1 MQKRVGRLRR
11 AVAIAIAVGLASVS
25 GAMSTTSA
33 GAAPAPTPPCGHPIL
48 VLAAMPLELYPLIQ
62 RASVD
67 PADVVH
73 VNDRTFYVGRLGGN
87 DVVMAMTGI
96 GLVNA
101 AETATAAFEHFRCKF
116 TGAVFSG
123 VAGSKSFIG
132 DVNVPQRW
140 TLDGGTSWLATNA
153 KMFATARAL
162 QGTPQVA
169 LAQDVPVGDA
179 ACLCAGVDAA
189 TPVHLPYVPQ
199 LRVGG
204 SGTSADTFGGHA
216 VPCLPGGGDIAG
228 CEPCLAPGSTPTDAA
243 NFAANAPSLADT
255 AFFEALLGPPDPTT
269 STMDAQ
275 DEETASVAS
284 IARQYRVPFL
294 GIRAVSDGQGD
305 PLHLPGFPWQFFV
318 YRQLAGN
325 NAATV
330 TIAFL
335 NAWAAKRWPV

>member
-1 MQKRVGRLRR
+1 
-11 AVAIAIAVGLASVS
+11 
-25 GAMSTTSA
+25 
-33 GAAPAPTPPCGHPIL
+33 
-48 VLAAMPLELYPLIQ
+48 MPLELYPLIRQ
-62 RASVD
+62 ASVD
-67 PADVVH
+67 PANIVH
-73 VNDRTFYVGRLGGN
+73 INDRTFYVGRLAGN
-87 DVVMAMTGI
+87 DVVLAMTGI

-101 AETATAAFEHFRCKF
+101 AETATAAFEHFRCPF

-123 VAGSKSFIG
+123 VAGSKSYIG
-132 DVNVPQRW
+132 DVNVPQQW
-140 TLDGGTSWLATNA
+140 TLDQGTSWLAAND
-153 KMFATARAL
+153 KMLATARAV
-162 QGTPQVA
+162 QTSNQVA
-169 LAQDVPVGDA
+169 LAQDVPIGDA
-179 ACLCAGVDAA
+179 ACLCPGVDGA

-243 NFAANAPSLADT
+243 NFAANAPSLADPG
-255 AFFEALLGPPDPTT
+255 FFEALLRPPDQTT
-269 STMDAQ
+269 TTMDAQ

-284 IARQYRVPFL
+284 VARQYHVPFL

-305 PLHLPGFPWQFFV
+305 PLNLPGFPWQFFV

-330 TIAFL
+330 TMAFL
-335 NAWAAKRWPV
+335 RTWAAKRWPV

>member
-1 MQKRVGRLRR
+1 MPRTLSRTRR
-11 AVAIAIAVGLASVS
+11 ALIVGVVLASLWGLMSSAAVGATAS
-25 GAMSTTSA
+25 A
-33 GAAPAPTPPCGHPIL
+33 PPCGHPVL
-48 VLAAMPLELYPLIQ
+48 VLAAMPLELYPLL
-62 RASVD
+62 RSASVN
-67 PADVVH
+67 PADIVH
-73 VNDRTFYVGRLGGN
+73 VNDRTFYVGRLAGN
-87 DVVMAMTGI
+87 DVVLAMTGI

-101 AETATAAFEHFRCKF
+101 TETATAAFEHFRCPF
-116 TGAVFSG
+116 RGAIFSG
-123 VAGSKSFIG
+123 VAGSKWFIG

-140 TLDGGTSWLATNA
+140 TLDQGNSWLGVNA
-153 KMFATARAL
+153 KMFATARAV
-162 QGTPQVA
+162 QSAHQVV

-179 ACLCAGVDAA
+179 ACLCAGVEGE
-189 TPVHLPYVPQ
+189 TPVHLPYIPQ

-243 NFAANAPSLADT
+243 NFAANAPDLADPGFIE
-255 AFFEALLGPPDPTT
+255 AFLGPPDPTT

-275 DEETASVAS
+275 DEETAAVASVA
-284 IARQYRVPFL
+284 RHYNVPFL

-330 TIAFL
+330 TLAFL
-335 NAWAAKRWPV
+335 NTWAAKRWPV